1 MVQEFV
7 APRTCKLAIIAHG
20 AAEPYDVDIAPVFGP
35 LLLGGHPAG
44 MFSRFFG
51 DGTAG
56 IASVLGHHS
65 CDNCVVAV

>member
-1 MVQEFV
+1 
-7 APRTCKLAIIAHG
+7 
-20 AAEPYDVDIAPVFGP
+20 VFGP